1 MLKRLQ
7 LNQFEDFWAP
17 LAARPE
23 PGAYFWRVAGYSPA
37 LEKFLQQA
45 LEKRAACGDRYR
57 EALCARI
64 RKLSAVAQPELGA
77 GLTAAIVKG
86 LSIGELE
93 EMAQALQ
100 RMADAK
106 MPVTPQLAGRS
117 LEKTERAADDR
128 AFYI

>member
-1 MLKRLQ
+1 ME
-7 LNQFEDFWAP
+7 LN
-17 LAARPE
+17 
-23 PGAYFWRVAGYSPA
+23 
-37 LEKFLQQA
+37 LE
-45 LEKRAACGDRYR
+45 
-57 EALCARI
+57 EALRYAGVPSPPPEALQREMED
-64 RKLSAVAQPELGA
+64 VAA